1 MKKIIYIIILSSF
14 LFSVNISRI
23 NISLDMPSQY
33 NIDLSNLVNG
43 ENISNYDFDT
53 KLGLCVAY
61 EHMAIRGSVDESI
74 GIFMIAYFPLPKKT
88 SNLSF
93 AYSILWFLL
102 LHFGHTNRFFLRKC
116 FYAKTK
122 RYYS

>member
-43 ENISNYDFDT
+43 ESISNFRN
-53 KLGLCVAY
+53 
-61 EHMAIRGSVDESI
+61 I
-74 GIFMIAYFPLPKKT
+74 
-88 SNLSF
+88 NLMLNNNLKN
-93 AYSILWFLL
+93 ILLFII
-102 LHFGHTNRFFLRKC
+102 ND
-116 FYAKTK
+116 
-122 RYYS
+122 